1 MISDRYTLPER
12 YLELNILGYPEKNLM
27 NKLQRE
33 VLMLYSY
40 DDDPDNV
47 GVLETLDKGIDLI
60 AKIPVIVSYTYQS
73 KVHHFG
79 GGNNSTFTNVV
90 ISSTGTDIYSAISGA
105 IGSLKGP
112 KHGGANLAVKK
123 QMELVINEIGIQAS
137 ELRIRQ
143 IVQDILD
150 GDFNDHTGLIYGIGH
165 AVYTLSDPRSEI
177 LAKQCEELSYEKFRH
192 DEYEFYRKFSAIAI
206 EEIYKRKG
214 IHVCTNVDFYSGLVY
229 DMLGIPEDLYTLLFV
244 IGRTVGWV
252 AHNIESKLYSGRI
265 VRPATKFVGELKEY
279 KNIEDR

>member
-1 MISDRYTLPER
+1 
-12 YLELNILGYPEKNLM
+12 
-27 NKLQRE
+27 
-33 VLMLYSY
+33 
-40 DDDPDNV
+40 
-47 GVLETLDKGIDLI
+47 
-60 AKIPVIVSYTYQS
+60 
-73 KVHHFG
+73 
-79 GGNNSTFTNVV
+79 
-90 ISSTGTDIYSAISGA
+90 
-105 IGSLKGP
+105 
-112 KHGGANLAVKK
+112 
-123 QMELVINEIGIQAS
+123 MELVINEIGIHAS

-177 LAKQCEELSYEKFRH
+177 LAKQCQEWSYAKFRH

-265 VRPATKFVGELKEY
+265 VRPATKFVGELKDY
-279 KNIEDR
+279 NNIEDR

>member
-1 MISDRYTLPER
+1 M
-12 YLELNILGYPEKNLM
+12 
-27 NKLQRE
+27 
-33 VLMLYSY
+33 
-40 DDDPDNV
+40 
-47 GVLETLDKGIDLI
+47 
-60 AKIPVIVSYTYQS
+60 
-73 KVHHFG
+73 
-79 GGNNSTFTNVV
+79 
-90 ISSTGTDIYSAISGA
+90 
-105 IGSLKGP
+105 KGP

-252 AHNIESKLYSGRI
+252 AHNIESELYSGRI

-279 KNIEDR
+279 KDIEDR